1 MPRPVAWPRVEM
13 PDSSYADVHAR
24 GLRLRV
30 NKSADVDVSS
40 SESGAWIDV
49 GYNVIGSP
57 RLYLTLTEC
66 GDGGTGAVLANRRE
80 RVMLNLGGQRCEVL
94 EFATPAGWEC
104 TLVVAR
110 GSMTTPVQLLAHD
123 RDRVLSGAL
132 TLSLPDSLATDP
144 AMIAPVV
151 DAVERDMTVLL
162 KGLGDE

>member
-66 GDGGTGAVLANRRE
+66 GDGGTGAVLANRSR
-80 RVMLNLGGQRCEVL
+80 
-94 EFATPAGWEC
+94 T
-104 TLVVAR
+104 
-110 GSMTTPVQLLAHD
+110 
-123 RDRVLSGAL
+123 RDAQSGRA
-132 TLSLPDSLATDP
+132 
-144 AMIAPVV
+144 
-151 DAVERDMTVLL
+151 AV
-162 KGLGDE
+162 